1 MKQSYLILMLLLIGL
16 LCGCR
21 TKTESTKR
29 LMERPDFPMAAEA
42 APEWVRAALKE
53 TARLEYELERR

>member
-1 MKQSYLILMLLLIGL
+1 MRRSYLILMMLLIGL

-21 TKTESTKR
+21 TRTEGTKR
-29 LMERPDFPMAAEA
+29 LMERPDFPLATEA

-53 TARLEYELERR
+53 TARLEYELERQ